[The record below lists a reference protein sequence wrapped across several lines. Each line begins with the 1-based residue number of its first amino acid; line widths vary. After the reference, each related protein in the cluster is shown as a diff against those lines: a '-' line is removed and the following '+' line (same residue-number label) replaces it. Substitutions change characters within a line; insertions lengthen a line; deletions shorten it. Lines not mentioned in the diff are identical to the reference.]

1 MVRLYPT
8 RTFVALSL
16 MVSQAFLYN
25 AIFFT
30 EGLVLS
36 TFFGVPAQNVGY
48 YIFPFAV
55 GNLLGPIVLGHFFD
69 SIGRKPMIAA
79 TYGVS
84 GILLVATGIL
94 FVRGVLDAR
103 TITLCWCVI
112 FFFAS
117 AGASSAYLTV
127 SEIFPLEI
135 RAMAIA
141 LVFGIG
147 TLAGGALAP
156 ALFGALIATKS
167 PERVFEGYLLGA
179 AAMLVAAVVQL
190 LYGVEAARQK
200 LEDVAA
206 PLSAA
211 TASGA

>member
-1 MVRLYPT
+1 
-8 RTFVALSL
+8 
-16 MVSQAFLYN
+16 
-25 AIFFT
+25 
-30 EGLVLS
+30 
-36 TFFGVPAQNVGY
+36 
-48 YIFPFAV
+48 
-55 GNLLGPIVLGHFFD
+55 VLGHFFD